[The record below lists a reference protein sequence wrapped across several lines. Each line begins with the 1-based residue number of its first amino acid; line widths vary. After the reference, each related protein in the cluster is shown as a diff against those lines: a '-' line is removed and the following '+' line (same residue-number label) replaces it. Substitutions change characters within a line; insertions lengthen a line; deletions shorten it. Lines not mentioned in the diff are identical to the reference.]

1 MPTYVALFNWTD
13 QGVRACAD
21 TVARAEN
28 FAAMVEDV
36 GAKLVNLY
44 WTVGEYDLV
53 GIIEAPDDETVS
65 AALLRNCAAGNVR
78 TTTLRAF
85 TRDETARIIAKA
97 TG

>member
-36 GAKLVNLY
+36 AMAAVEQERLELWIMREIEKGVPLPGLYPPNAETKLRY
-44 WTVGEYDLV
+44 
-53 GIIEAPDDETVS
+53 EA
-65 AALLRNCAAGNVR
+65 
-78 TTTLRAF
+78 
-85 TRDETARIIAKA
+85 ETA
-97 TG
+97 TS